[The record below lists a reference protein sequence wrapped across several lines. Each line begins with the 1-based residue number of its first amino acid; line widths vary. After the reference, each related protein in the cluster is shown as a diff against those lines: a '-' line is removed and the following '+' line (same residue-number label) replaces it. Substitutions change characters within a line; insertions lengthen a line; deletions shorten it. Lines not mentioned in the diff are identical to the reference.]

1 MPTFR
6 YVAKNWAG
14 ESREGECSAV
24 NLGEAIEQLRSQE
37 LFVINIKE
45 QSTLLQAS
53 SPLAGLNIKLSEK
66 KPKSRDFMV
75 FCRQFATMLQAG
87 IPVLQILKILAQQ
100 SENEALRE
108 KLREI
113 TVDVE
118 RGSDLAGAMK
128 KHGDFFPRIIVS
140 MVETGEA
147 GGILDTIM
155 ERLADHFQRQH
166 DLEAKIRS
174 ATIYPAVVTVLAI
187 LVLLLMI
194 FFVLPRFAEM
204 LDPMGVEMPLITR
217 VIMALADLLIRFW
230 YLALGLLALLAF
242 LLGRYLKT
250 ERGRAVFDRLRL
262 NLPIFGPLY
271 IKMITA
277 RFTRTLATL
286 LASGVAL
293 LSALELV
300 EKVIDNRVL
309 SGVLA
314 ETAQAIRRGQNISVP
329 LAESAIFPPMMV
341 EMVHVGEES
350 GTLDEM
356 LSRSADFYEAEVTY
370 FLDRLAAI
378 IEPVLLIAVGF
389 IVALLLISIMTP
401 MLKMYEAF

>member
-1 MPTFR
+1 VPTFR
-6 YVAKNWAG
+6 YIAKNWAG

-45 QSTLLQAS
+45 QSTLLQLS

-250 ERGRAVFDRLRL
+250 EHGRAAFDRLRL

-271 IKMITA
+271 TKMITA

-314 ETAQAIRRGQNISVP
+314 ETAQAIRRGQNIFVP

>member
-6 YVAKNWAG
+6 YIAKNWAG
-14 ESREGECSAV
+14 ESREGECSAA
-24 NLGEAIEQLRSQE
+24 NLGEAIERLRSQE

-45 QSTLLQAS
+45 QSTLLQLS

-217 VIMALADLLIRFW
+217 VIMALADLFIRFW

-250 ERGRAVFDRLRL
+250 EHGRAAFDRLRL

-271 IKMITA
+271 TKMITA

-314 ETAQAIRRGQNISVP
+314 ETAQAIRRGQNIFVP

>member
-45 QSTLLQAS
+45 QSTLLQLS

-66 KPKSRDFMV
+66 KPKSRDFIV

>member
-1 MPTFR
+1 LPRTGP
-6 YVAKNWAG
+6 G
-14 ESREGECSAV
+14 ESREGECSAA
-24 NLGEAIEQLRSQE
+24 NLGEAIERLRSQE

-87 IPVLQILKILAQQ
+87 IPVLQILKILTQQ

-118 RGSDLAGAMK
+118 RGSDLAGANEETRRLLSPDYHQ
-128 KHGDFFPRIIVS
+128 HGSRPARP
-140 MVETGEA
+140 

-174 ATIYPAVVTVLAI
+174 ATIYPAVVTVLAV

-217 VIMALADLLIRFW
+217 VIMALADLFIRFW

-250 ERGRAVFDRLRL
+250 ERGRAAFDRLRL

-271 IKMITA
+271 TKMITA
-277 RFTRTLATL
+277 RFYAHPGYP
-286 LASGVAL
+286 SGQ
-293 LSALELV
+293 
-300 EKVIDNRVL
+300 R
-309 SGVLA
+309 GGP
-314 ETAQAIRRGQNISVP
+314 AQR
-329 LAESAIFPPMMV
+329 
-341 EMVHVGEES
+341 
-350 GTLDEM
+350 
-356 LSRSADFYEAEVTY
+356 SRAGREG
-370 FLDRLAAI
+370 DR
-378 IEPVLLIAVGF
+378 
-389 IVALLLISIMTP
+389 
-401 MLKMYEAF
+401 

>member
-14 ESREGECSAV
+14 ESREGECSAA

-45 QSTLLQAS
+45 QSTLLQLS

-174 ATIYPAVVTVLAI
+174 ATIYPAVVTVLAV

-217 VIMALADLLIRFW
+217 VIMALADLFIRFW

-250 ERGRAVFDRLRL
+250 ERGRAAFDRLRL

-271 IKMITA
+271 TKMITA

-314 ETAQAIRRGQNISVP
+314 ETAQAIRRGQNIFVP

>member
-45 QSTLLQAS
+45 QSTLLQLS

-174 ATIYPAVVTVLAI
+174 ATIYPAVVTVLAV

-217 VIMALADLLIRFW
+217 VIMALADLFIRFW

-250 ERGRAVFDRLRL
+250 ERGRAAFDRLRL

-271 IKMITA
+271 TKMITA

-314 ETAQAIRRGQNISVP
+314 ETAQAIRRGQNIFVP

-401 MLKMYEAF
+401 MLKIYEAF

>member
-1 MPTFR
+1 VPTFR

-45 QSTLLQAS
+45 QSTLLQLS

>member
-14 ESREGECSAV
+14 ESREGECSAA

-45 QSTLLQAS
+45 QSTLLQLS

-217 VIMALADLLIRFW
+217 VIMALADLFIRFW

-250 ERGRAVFDRLRL
+250 EHGRAAFDRLRL

-271 IKMITA
+271 TKMITA

-314 ETAQAIRRGQNISVP
+314 ETAQAIRRGQNIFVP

>member
-6 YVAKNWAG
+6 YIAKNWAG

-45 QSTLLQAS
+45 QSTLLQLS

-217 VIMALADLLIRFW
+217 VIMALADLFIRFW

-271 IKMITA
+271 TKMITA

-314 ETAQAIRRGQNISVP
+314 ETAQAIRRGQNIFVP

>member
-45 QSTLLQAS
+45 QSTLLQLS

-174 ATIYPAVVTVLAI
+174 ATIYPAVVTVLAV

-217 VIMALADLLIRFW
+217 VIMALADLFIRFW

-314 ETAQAIRRGQNISVP
+314 ETAQAIRRGQNIFVP

>member
-45 QSTLLQAS
+45 QSTLLQLS

-250 ERGRAVFDRLRL
+250 ERGRAAFDRLRL

-271 IKMITA
+271 TKMITA

>member
-14 ESREGECSAV
+14 ESREGECSAA
-24 NLGEAIEQLRSQE
+24 NLGEAIERLRSQE

-87 IPVLQILKILAQQ
+87 IPVLQILKILTQQ

-128 KHGDFFPRIIVS
+128 KHGDFFPRIITS

-174 ATIYPAVVTVLAI
+174 ATIYPAVVTVLAV

-250 ERGRAVFDRLRL
+250 ERGRAAFDRLRL

-271 IKMITA
+271 TKMITA

-314 ETAQAIRRGQNISVP
+314 ETAQAIRRGQNIFVP

>member
-14 ESREGECSAV
+14 ESREGECSAA
-24 NLGEAIEQLRSQE
+24 NLGEAIERLRSQE

-217 VIMALADLLIRFW
+217 VIMALADLFIRFW

-250 ERGRAVFDRLRL
+250 ERGRAAFDRLRL

-271 IKMITA
+271 TKMITA

-314 ETAQAIRRGQNISVP
+314 ETAQAIRRGQNIFVP

>member
-45 QSTLLQAS
+45 QSTLLQLS

-314 ETAQAIRRGQNISVP
+314 ETAQAIRRGQNIFVP

-401 MLKMYEAF
+401 MLKIYEAF

>member
-6 YVAKNWAG
+6 YIAKNWAG

-45 QSTLLQAS
+45 QSTLLQLS

-147 GGILDTIM
+147 GGFSTRSWSGWPIIFRGSTTSK
-155 ERLADHFQRQH
+155 R
-166 DLEAKIRS
+166 RS
-174 ATIYPAVVTVLAI
+174 ARLPSTRRWSPSSPYWFF
-187 LVLLLMI
+187 LLMI

-250 ERGRAVFDRLRL
+250 EHGRAAFDRLRL

-271 IKMITA
+271 TKMITA

-314 ETAQAIRRGQNISVP
+314 ETAQAIRRGQNIFVP

-401 MLKMYEAF
+401 MLKIYEAF

>member
-14 ESREGECSAV
+14 ESREGECSAA
-24 NLGEAIEQLRSQE
+24 NLGEAIERLRSQE

-45 QSTLLQAS
+45 QSTLLQLS

-174 ATIYPAVVTVLAI
+174 ATIYPAVVTVLAV

-217 VIMALADLLIRFW
+217 VIMALADLFIRFW

-271 IKMITA
+271 TKMITA

-314 ETAQAIRRGQNISVP
+314 ETAQAIRRGQNIFVP

>member
-14 ESREGECSAV
+14 ESREGECSAA

-174 ATIYPAVVTVLAI
+174 ATIYPAVVTVLAV

-250 ERGRAVFDRLRL
+250 ERGRAAFDRLRL

-271 IKMITA
+271 TKMITA

-314 ETAQAIRRGQNISVP
+314 ETAQAIRRGQNIFVP

>member
-14 ESREGECSAV
+14 ESREGECSAA
-24 NLGEAIEQLRSQE
+24 NLGEAIERLRSQE

-271 IKMITA
+271 TKMITA

-314 ETAQAIRRGQNISVP
+314 ETAQAIRRGQNIFVP

>member
-6 YVAKNWAG
+6 YIAKNWAG

-45 QSTLLQAS
+45 QSTLLQLS

-250 ERGRAVFDRLRL
+250 EHGRAAFDRLRL

-271 IKMITA
+271 TKMITA

-314 ETAQAIRRGQNISVP
+314 ETAQAIRRGQNIFVP

-401 MLKMYEAF
+401 MLKIYEAF

>member
-14 ESREGECSAV
+14 ESREGECSAA
-24 NLGEAIEQLRSQE
+24 NLGEAIERLRSQE

-87 IPVLQILKILAQQ
+87 IPVLQILKILTQQ

-217 VIMALADLLIRFW
+217 VIMALADLFIRFW

-250 ERGRAVFDRLRL
+250 ERGRAAFDRLRL

-271 IKMITA
+271 TKMITA

-314 ETAQAIRRGQNISVP
+314 ETAQAIRRGQNIFVP

>member
-45 QSTLLQAS
+45 QSTLLQLS

-174 ATIYPAVVTVLAI
+174 ATIYPAVVTVLAV

-217 VIMALADLLIRFW
+217 VIMALADLFIRFW

-250 ERGRAVFDRLRL
+250 ERGRAAFDRLRL

-271 IKMITA
+271 TKMITA

-314 ETAQAIRRGQNISVP
+314 ETAQAIRRGQNIFVP

>member
-45 QSTLLQAS
+45 QSTLLQLS

-314 ETAQAIRRGQNISVP
+314 ETAQAIRRGQNIFVP

>member
-45 QSTLLQAS
+45 QSTLLQLS

-250 ERGRAVFDRLRL
+250 EHGRAAFDRLRL

-314 ETAQAIRRGQNISVP
+314 ETAQAIRRGQNIFVP

-370 FLDRLAAI
+370 
-378 IEPVLLIAVGF
+378 
-389 IVALLLISIMTP
+389 
-401 MLKMYEAF
+401 

>member
-45 QSTLLQAS
+45 QSTLLQLS

>member
-6 YVAKNWAG
+6 YIAKNWAG

-45 QSTLLQAS
+45 QSTLLQLS

-250 ERGRAVFDRLRL
+250 EHGRAAFDRLRL

-271 IKMITA
+271 TKMITA

-314 ETAQAIRRGQNISVP
+314 ETAQAIRRGQNIFVP